1 MGKQPD
7 TGPEPNPQIGPRG
20 GATAEI
26 SGRQLTLFH
35 ALEKRQPRLAQMYF
49 GALSVLNDGTNP
61 DSIAL
66 AAHGLRELMEK
77 IPQTIDVPVKAQN
90 ERMGVKV
97 AELRR
102 LWETTLNKSSCHA
115 SGKWQGEID
124 PTLRNL
130 LQGLNDFFDWHA
142 AHHPRIREEIRSVLR
157 QLDAPGNVLPSPIE
171 NENIS
176 AWREMRDF
184 FVNTSHHRLRPERPE
199 FLQRLDELEVFLL
212 DRFHPRTFEDFEKI
226 DALLREAEQGD

>member
-7 TGPEPNPQIGPRG
+7 MGPDPNPRIGLQG
-20 GATAEI
+20 GPAAEI

-90 ERMGVKV
+90 ERMGAKV
-97 AELRR
+97 DKLRQ
-102 LWETTLNKSSCHA
+102 LWETTVNKSSCHA
-115 SGKWQGEID
+115 GGEWRGEID
-124 PTLRNL
+124 PPLRGL
-130 LQGLNDFFDWHA
+130 LNELSRFFYWHA
-142 AHHPRIREEIRSVLR
+142 THHPEMREEIRLVLR
-157 QLDAPGNVLPSPIE
+157 RLDAPGRVLPSQIE
-171 NENIS
+171 DENIS

-184 FVNTSHHRLRPERPE
+184 FVNTSHHRLRPERQE
-199 FLQRLDELEVFLL
+199 FLQRLDELELFLL

-226 DALLREAEQGD
+226 DALLREAAQGD